1 MTGRRQFGILSTSL
15 NNYLTTYFSFTVS
28 KITVILYLEEIGGA
42 VEMKL
47 LSIPV
52 GVSDFAEIRRNGYYY
67 VDKSGLIG
75 ELLGTTRTKVTLI
88 TRPRRFGKT
97 LGMSML
103 ESFFDIRKDNK
114 ALFEELEIAK
124 RHELCME
131 WMNQWPTVFVSFRQV
146 DGLNFNSAYDML
158 TLVISELYKKHL
170 YLLDSDKVDS
180 FDKEIVKQLIQGT
193 ASAKDTKGSLMLLTR
208 LMYQQYGKPVIL
220 LIDEYDVPVAKAN
233 SNGYYEEM
241 LDVMKGLMQALKDN
255 QALCFAV
262 ITGCLKIAKESIFT
276 GTNNFIS
283 DTITDSRLNEYFGF
297 VQSEVDQ
304 ILKDADVL
312 DKAESIREWYDG
324 YHFGDFDV
332 YCPWDV
338 MNYLLELQ
346 RNPKAKPVS
355 YWKNTSDNA
364 VIRSFIDYAGSN
376 ITGKLETLLAGGT
389 IVQRVD
395 ENLTYD
401 YLHSS
406 EENLWSIL
414 YLTGYLTKAREE
426 DYNGKLADGTVALM
440 IPNAEIKEIFE
451 TTVVKWF
458 DDSTKKCDRS
468 TLFDAVW
475 NGDSGNLTK
484 EMNVLLRRTI
494 SYHDY
499 KEDFY
504 HAFLAGIFT
513 GAGYMVDSNKEHGEG
528 RSDVVVY
535 DPINSRVAIFEAKYT
550 KSLDKLE
557 SECDA
562 AIQQIDDRM
571 YAKEYEDDYDQIL
584 CYGISFFKKRCM
596 VKKKLVKT

>member
-1 MTGRRQFGILSTSL
+1 MAHSVRRIIIIIRRTFT
-15 NNYLTTYFSFTVS
+15 FTVS
-28 KITVILYLEEIGGA
+28 KITVILYLEKIGGA

-47 LSIPV
+47 LRIPV

-75 ELLGTTRTKVTLI
+75 ELLGTTGTKVTLI

-103 ESFFDIRKDNK
+103 ESFFDIQKDNK
-114 ALFEELEIAK
+114 TLFEGLEIAN
-124 RHELCME
+124 RHDLCTE

-146 DGLNFNSAYDML
+146 DGLNFNSAYGML

-170 YLLDSDKVDS
+170 YLLDSDKVDGY
-180 FDKEIVKQLIQGT
+180 DKEIVKQLIQGT

-208 LMYQQYGKPVIL
+208 LMCQQYGKPVIL

-283 DTITDSRLNEYFGF
+283 DTLTDSILNEYFGF

-406 EENLWSIL
+406 EENLWSML

-426 DYNGKLADGTVALM
+426 DYNGKLADGTVAFM

-468 TLFDAVW
+468 TLFHAVW
-475 NGDSGNLTK
+475 NGDSENLTK

-535 DPINSRVAIFEAKYT
+535 DPINSRVAVFEAKYT

-562 AIQQIDDRM
+562 ALQQIDDRM
-571 YAKEYEDDYDQIL
+571 YAEEYEDDYDQIL

-596 VKKKLVKT
+596 VKKKLAKT

>member
-1 MTGRRQFGILSTSL
+1 MKAL
-15 NNYLTTYFSFTVS
+15 N
-28 KITVILYLEEIGGA
+28 
-42 VEMKL
+42 
-47 LSIPV
+47 IPV
-52 GVSDFAEIRRNGYYY
+52 GISNFEKIRNNGFYY
-67 VDKSGLIG
+67 VDKTGLIE
-75 ELLGTTRTKVTLI
+75 ELLKTEAEVTLI

-103 ESFFDIRKDNK
+103 ESFFDIRKNSRK
-114 ALFEELEIAK
+114 LFEGLEIA
-124 RHELCME
+124 RQSELCSK
-131 WMNQWPTVFVSFRQV
+131 WMNQCPTVSVSFRQV
-146 DGLNFNSAYDML
+146 DGLNFTSAYDML
-158 TLVISELYKKHL
+158 TMVFADLYNKHL
-170 YLLDSDKVDS
+170 YLLEDSHVTEFQKKTFTNIAHGCGS
-180 FDKEIVKQLIQGT
+180 EKEVK
-193 ASAKDTKGSLMLLTR
+193 SSLVLLTT
-208 LMYQQYGKPVIL
+208 MMQQHYGKAVVL

-233 SNGYYEEM
+233 AHGYYNEM
-241 LDVMKGLMQALKDN
+241 LDVMKGLLQALKDN

-262 ITGCLKIAKESIFT
+262 VTGCLKIAKESIFT
-276 GTNNFIS
+276 GTNNFVS

-304 ILKDADVL
+304 ILADAETEDQ
-312 DKAESIREWYDG
+312 AENIRKWYDG

-346 RNPKAKPVS
+346 HNPQAKPVS

-364 VIRSFIDYAGSN
+364 IIRSFIDHSGSS
-376 ITGKLETLLAGGT
+376 ITKKLENLMAGET

-406 EENLWSIL
+406 EDNLWSML
-414 YLTGYLTKAREE
+414 YLTGYLTKARNEQTDE
-426 DYNGKLADGTVALM
+426 VLPDGAIALM
-440 IPNAEIKEIFE
+440 IPNEEIRDIFE
-451 TTVVKWF
+451 TTVIQWF
-458 DDSTKKCDRS
+458 DDSTRKWNR
-468 TLFDAVW
+468 TLLFDAVW
-475 NGDSGNLTK
+475 NGDSVNLTK
-484 EMNVLLRRTI
+484 EMNILLRRTI

-535 DPINSRVAIFEAKYT
+535 DPVNGGVAIFEAKYT
-550 KSLDKLE
+550 KNQEKLE
-557 SECDA
+557 STCNTA
-562 AIQQIDDRM
+562 LQQIDERL

-584 CYGISFFKKRCM
+584 CYGISFFKKRC
-596 VKKKLVKT
+596 LVKIK

>member
-1 MTGRRQFGILSTSL
+1 MKAL
-15 NNYLTTYFSFTVS
+15 N
-28 KITVILYLEEIGGA
+28 
-42 VEMKL
+42 
-47 LSIPV
+47 IPV
-52 GVSDFAEIRRNGYYY
+52 GISNFEKIRNNGFYY
-67 VDKSGLIG
+67 VDKTGLIE
-75 ELLGTTRTKVTLI
+75 ELLKTEAEVTLI

-103 ESFFDIRKDNK
+103 ESFFDIRKNSRK
-114 ALFEELEIAK
+114 LFEGLEIA
-124 RHELCME
+124 RQSELCSK
-131 WMNQWPTVFVSFRQV
+131 WMNQCPTVSVSFRQV
-146 DGLNFNSAYDML
+146 DGLNFTSAYDML
-158 TLVISELYKKHL
+158 TMVFADLYNKHL
-170 YLLDSDKVDS
+170 YLLEESHVTEFQKKTFTNIAHGCGS
-180 FDKEIVKQLIQGT
+180 EKEVK
-193 ASAKDTKGSLMLLTR
+193 SSLVLLTT
-208 LMYQQYGKPVIL
+208 MMQQHYGKAVVL

-233 SNGYYEEM
+233 AHGYYNEM
-241 LDVMKGLMQALKDN
+241 LDVMKGLLQALKDN

-262 ITGCLKIAKESIFT
+262 VTGCLKIAKESIFT
-276 GTNNFIS
+276 GTNNFVS

-304 ILKDADVL
+304 ILADAETEDQ
-312 DKAESIREWYDG
+312 AENIRKWYDG

-346 RNPKAKPVS
+346 HNPQAKPVS

-364 VIRSFIDYAGSN
+364 IIRSFIDHSGSS
-376 ITGKLETLLAGGT
+376 ITKKLENLMAGET

-406 EENLWSIL
+406 EDNLWSML
-414 YLTGYLTKAREE
+414 YLTGYLTKARNEQTDE
-426 DYNGKLADGTVALM
+426 VLPDGAIALM
-440 IPNAEIKEIFE
+440 IPNEEIRDIFE
-451 TTVVKWF
+451 TTVIQWF
-458 DDSTKKCDRS
+458 DDSTRKWNR
-468 TLFDAVW
+468 TLLFDAVW
-475 NGDSGNLTK
+475 NGDSVNLTK
-484 EMNVLLRRTI
+484 EMNILLRRTI

-535 DPINSRVAIFEAKYT
+535 DPVNGRVAIFEAKYT
-550 KSLDKLE
+550 KNQEKLE
-557 SECDA
+557 STCNTA
-562 AIQQIDDRM
+562 LQQIDERL

-584 CYGISFFKKRCM
+584 CYGISFFKKRC
-596 VKKKLVKT
+596 LVKIK

>member
-1 MTGRRQFGILSTSL
+1 MKAL
-15 NNYLTTYFSFTVS
+15 N
-28 KITVILYLEEIGGA
+28 
-42 VEMKL
+42 
-47 LSIPV
+47 IPV
-52 GVSDFAEIRRNGYYY
+52 GISNFEKIRNNGFYY
-67 VDKSGLIG
+67 VDKTGLIE
-75 ELLGTTRTKVTLI
+75 ELLKTEAEVTLI

-103 ESFFDIRKDNK
+103 ESFFDIRKNSRK
-114 ALFEELEIAK
+114 LFEGLEIA
-124 RHELCME
+124 RQSELCSK
-131 WMNQWPTVFVSFRQV
+131 WMNQCPTVSVSFRQV
-146 DGLNFNSAYDML
+146 DGLNFTSAYDML
-158 TLVISELYKKHL
+158 TMVFADLYNKHL
-170 YLLDSDKVDS
+170 YLLEDSHVTEFQKKTFTNIAHGCVS
-180 FDKEIVKQLIQGT
+180 EKEVK
-193 ASAKDTKGSLMLLTR
+193 SSLVLLTT
-208 LMYQQYGKPVIL
+208 MMQQHYGKAVVL

-233 SNGYYEEM
+233 AHGYYNEM
-241 LDVMKGLMQALKDN
+241 LDVMKGLLQALKDN

-262 ITGCLKIAKESIFT
+262 VTGCLKIAKESIFT
-276 GTNNFIS
+276 GTNNFVS

-304 ILKDADVL
+304 ILADAETEDQ
-312 DKAESIREWYDG
+312 AENIRKWYDG

-346 RNPKAKPVS
+346 HNPQAKPVS

-364 VIRSFIDYAGSN
+364 IIRSFIDHSGSS
-376 ITGKLETLLAGGT
+376 ITKKLENLMAGET

-406 EENLWSIL
+406 EDNLWSML
-414 YLTGYLTKAREE
+414 YLTGYLTKARNEQTDE
-426 DYNGKLADGTVALM
+426 VLPDGAIALM
-440 IPNAEIKEIFE
+440 IPNEEIRDIFE
-451 TTVVKWF
+451 TTVIQWF
-458 DDSTKKCDRS
+458 DDSTRKWNR
-468 TLFDAVW
+468 TLLFDAVW
-475 NGDSGNLTK
+475 NGDSVNLTK
-484 EMNVLLRRTI
+484 EMNILLRRTI

-535 DPINSRVAIFEAKYT
+535 DPVNGRVAIFEAKYT
-550 KSLDKLE
+550 KNQEKLE
-557 SECDA
+557 STCNTA
-562 AIQQIDDRM
+562 LQQIDERL

-584 CYGISFFKKRCM
+584 CYGISFFKKRC
-596 VKKKLVKT
+596 LVKIK

>member
-1 MTGRRQFGILSTSL
+1 MIEILKNL
-15 NNYLTTYFSFTVS
+15 CQV
-28 KITVILYLEEIGGA
+28 KGGA

-52 GVSDFAEIRRNGYYY
+52 GVSDFEEIRRNGYYY

-75 ELLGTTRTKVTLI
+75 ELLSTTGTKVTLI

-170 YLLDSDKVDS
+170 YLLDSDKLDS

-193 ASAKDTKGSLMLLTR
+193 ASAKDMKGSLMLLTR

-233 SNGYYEEM
+233 RNGYYEEM

-406 EENLWSIL
+406 EENLWSML

-468 TLFDAVW
+468 TLFHAVW
-475 NGDSGNLTK
+475 NGDSENLTK

-535 DPINSRVAIFEAKYT
+535 DPINSRVAVFEAKYT
-550 KSLDKLE
+550 KSLDRLE

-562 AIQQIDDRM
+562 ALQQIDDRM

-596 VKKKLVKT
+596 VKKKLAN